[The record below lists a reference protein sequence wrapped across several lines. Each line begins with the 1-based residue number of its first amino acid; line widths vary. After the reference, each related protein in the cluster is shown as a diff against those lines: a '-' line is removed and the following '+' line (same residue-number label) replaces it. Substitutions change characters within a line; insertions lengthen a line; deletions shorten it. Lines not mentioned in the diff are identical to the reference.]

1 MLAAMERNQP
11 QGKQLPARAALL
23 VLAIAAV
30 LVVPPAGVAL
40 AAAPPAEAP
49 HLLNCIVKDTV
60 HLGPE
65 GALIKDPPLPPG
77 ARALGRIT
85 SFVVD
90 VTTAVVRL
98 PGLADIAWIPAK
110 GDDTSKELILTPVA
124 ALASATSVSIH
135 IERQSAEDVRFL
147 FFETDRV
154 MGGTCT
160 FLQP

>member
-1 MLAAMERNQP
+1 MASRQP
-11 QGKQLPARAALL
+11 QGKMSVARTPIVIVATVATVAAT
-23 VLAIAAV
+23 IAG
-30 LVVPPAGVAL
+30 PSF
-40 AAAPPAEAP
+40 AAAPAQAP

-85 SFVVD
+85 SFIVD

-98 PGLADIAWIPAK
+98 PGLGDIAWIPAK

-147 FFETDRV
+147 FFETNRV

-160 FLQP
+160 FLPP

>member
-1 MLAAMERNQP
+1 MLFARLRLLAA
-11 QGKQLPARAALL
+11 ALS
-23 VLAIAAV
+23 IAAV
-30 LVVPPAGVAL
+30 WSTGGAIAGD
-40 AAAPPAEAP
+40 APNEPP
-49 HLLNCIVKDTV
+49 HLLNCVVKDTV
-60 HLGPE
+60 HLASDGS
-65 GALIKDPPLPPG
+65 LIKDPSLPPG

-98 PGLADIAWIPAK
+98 PGLGDIAWIPAK
-110 GDDTSKELILTPVA
+110 GDATSKELILTPVS
-124 ALASATSVSIH
+124 ALASATSISIH
-135 IERQSAEDVRFL
+135 IDRQSAQDVRFL

>member
-1 MLAAMERNQP
+1 MSVARTPIVIVATVATVAAT
-11 QGKQLPARAALL
+11 
-23 VLAIAAV
+23 IAG
-30 LVVPPAGVAL
+30 PSL
-40 AAAPPAEAP
+40 AAAAPAQAP

-85 SFVVD
+85 SFIVD

-98 PGLADIAWIPAK
+98 PGLGDIAWIPAK

-147 FFETDRV
+147 FFETNRV

-160 FLQP
+160 FLPP

>member
-1 MLAAMERNQP
+1 MASRQP
-11 QGKQLPARAALL
+11 QGKMSVARTPIVIVATVAAT
-23 VLAIAAV
+23 IAG
-30 LVVPPAGVAL
+30 PSL

-85 SFVVD
+85 SFIVD

-98 PGLADIAWIPAK
+98 PGLGDIAWIPAK
-110 GDDTSKELILTPVA
+110 GDDTSTELILTPVA

-147 FFETDRV
+147 FFETNRV

-160 FLQP
+160 FLPP